1 MTVKIF
7 MKQGEIWLINLEPTV
22 GAEMNK
28 TRPAVIVNDDQL
40 GKLPLKII
48 APITDWKEHYN
59 MAPWMIPINP
69 SNQNGLVKKSSI
81 DCFQIRSVS
90 KSRLIKRIGLITF
103 SEISQVQEGII
114 KVIGYDQ
121 Y

>member
-1 MTVKIF
+1 
-7 MKQGEIWLINLEPTV
+7 MKQGEIWLINLDPTV

-48 APITDWKEHYN
+48 APITDWKEHYGV
-59 MAPWMIPINP
+59 AVWMVAIDP
-69 SNQNGLVKKSSI
+69 SRQNGLAKKSSI

-90 KSRLIKRIGLITF
+90 KNRLIK
-103 SEISQVQEGII
+103 
-114 KVIGYDQ
+114 
-121 Y
+121 

>member
-1 MTVKIF
+1 
-7 MKQGEIWLINLEPTV
+7 MKQGEIWLIDLDPTV

-40 GKLPLKII
+40 GRLPLKII
-48 APITDWKEHYN
+48 APITDWKEHYSI
-59 MAPWMIPINP
+59 APWMIAINT
-69 SNQNGLVKKSSI
+69 SNQNGLTKKSSI

-90 KSRLIKRIGLITF
+90 KNRLIKQIGFITF
-103 SEISQVQEGII
+103 QEMLKVQEGIVKI
-114 KVIGYDQ
+114 IGYE

>member
-1 MTVKIF
+1 
-7 MKQGEIWLINLEPTV
+7 MKQGEIWLINLDPTV

-40 GKLPLKII
+40 GRLPLRII
-48 APITDWKEHYN
+48 APITDWKEHYS
-59 MAPWMIPINP
+59 MAPWMISISP
-69 SNQNGLVKKSSI
+69 SVQNGLIKKSSI

-90 KSRLIKRIGLITF
+90 ENRLIKRIGNITF
-103 SEISQVQEGII
+103 SEILQVREGII
-114 KVIGYDQ
+114 KVIGYDK

>member
-1 MTVKIF
+1 
-7 MKQGEIWLINLEPTV
+7 MKQGEIWLIDLDPTV

-28 TRPAVIVNDDQL
+28 THPAVIVNDDQL

-59 MAPWMIPINP
+59 VAPWMIAINP
-69 SNQNGLVKKSSI
+69 TIQNGLTKKSSI

-90 KSRLIKRIGLITF
+90 KSRLIKRVGHITF
-103 SEISQVQEGII
+103 PEILQVQEGII
-114 KVIGYDQ
+114 KVIGFQ
-121 Y
+121 NETI